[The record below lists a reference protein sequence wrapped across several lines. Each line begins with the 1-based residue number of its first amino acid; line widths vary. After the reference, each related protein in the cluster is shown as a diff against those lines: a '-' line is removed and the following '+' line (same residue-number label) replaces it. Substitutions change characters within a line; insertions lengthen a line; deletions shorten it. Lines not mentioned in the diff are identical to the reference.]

1 MKRTLAHLMIVQE
14 ACQKIKKL
22 QDSCQAYTEVSS
34 MDSNISDLRIKSSNW
49 IPGKDFEL
57 TDFMLPSEKIEAILR
72 GPKHQNSLK
81 DGTYAFVEGIS
92 EFLNSVQEKRFQ
104 IAESNR
110 SKVAQK

>member
-22 QDSCQAYTEVSS
+22 EDSCKAYTE
-34 MDSNISDLRIKSSNW
+34 ISTLDQKTADLRVKSSNW

-57 TDFMLPSEKIEAILR
+57 TDFILPSEKIEDILR
-72 GPKHQNSLK
+72 GPKHQNSLR

-92 EFLNSVQEKRFQ
+92 QFLNSVQTARIQSAKNKANQ
-104 IAESNR
+104 
-110 SKVAQK
+110 VAQK